1 MEGKKMSKSLGNIIP
16 LRAAIKEHSADAIRL
31 AILVSAE
38 LLQDADFSF
47 EAVKGIQSKLH
58 DIYDMAIE
66 YSMKKVDDSNNPK
79 IETTK
84 APKKIME
91 LEDRWLISK
100 LQHTIANTT
109 ISMDKLRAREA
120 LHLILYSLDQDL
132 QWYKKRVKTKR
143 RKYSIATT
151 LSLFLDARIRMLAP
165 FAPFISEEVWEKIGG
180 GTNDLLS
187 TPSTSSATASV
198 IFAGWPIVD
207 EDKKDP
213 VAEESEELIMN
224 LISDLHKIVKVTK
237 ITPTKIVIYTS
248 ARWKLQIYQKILA
261 TMLLESKTNFGDIMK
276 QLVKDRE
283 TAAKAKSDPN
293 FIRKVIEDILSSPT
307 EARNRRMKLAA
318 NFDEIFPIN
327 DARMLLALESGNSQA
342 QITIYHEE
350 ARREEGDEED
360 DLPEKRDPGPKAKS
374 ARPFKPA
381 IYIE

>member
-1 MEGKKMSKSLGNIIP
+1 MSKSLGNIIP
-16 LRAAIKEHSADAIRL
+16 LRTAIKEHNADAIRL
-31 AILVSAE
+31 AILISAE

-47 EAVKGIQSKLH
+47 DAVKGIQSKLH

-66 YSMKKVDDSNNPK
+66 YSIKKKEQDGNNPR
-79 IETTK
+79 IEPTR
-84 APKKIME
+84 PLKKIME

-109 ISMDKLRAREA
+109 LSMDKLRAREA

-143 RKYSIATT
+143 RQYSIAAT

-180 GTNDLLS
+180 GTDNLLS
-187 TPSTSSATASV
+187 SPSSSSTTSSI

-224 LISDLHKIVKVTK
+224 LIADLHKIVKVTK
-237 ITPTKIVIYTS
+237 ITPTKILIYTS

-261 TMLLESKTNFGDIMK
+261 IMLLEGKTNFGDIMK

-283 TAAKAKSDPN
+283 MAAKAKSNPN
-293 FIRKVIEDILSSPT
+293 FIRKIIEDILSSPT
-307 EARNRRMKLAA
+307 EARNRRMKLSA
-318 NFDEIFPIN
+318 NFDEILPLN
-327 DARMLLALESGNSQA
+327 DARMLLSLESGNPQA
-342 QITIYHEE
+342 QITIYREE
-350 ARREEGDEED
+350 ARKEEGDEED
-360 DLPEKRDPGPKAKS
+360 DLPEKRDLGSKAKF